1 MHAVWCSAILEINSN
16 QPESHGTARMCKSE
30 ALTYINRSLKGHNM
44 KIHFSLTQP
53 SPYSMQWSTQGGLW
67 EEKDMGGWEE
77 RASQSWGEGGV
88 VEEDRRCMIK
98 AYILKSLTSPLVW
111 LMGPASQSD
120 RGKGLEK
127 WCNYCFLNRGLKRPA
142 WKEDLEEILQ
152 GILDS
157 RLPPLHP
164 STPPHLPH
172 TLKPHTTT
180 TV

>member
-1 MHAVWCSAILEINSN
+1 MLCSSGN
-16 QPESHGTARMCKSE
+16 QPWWSGRAPAKLLHTLAAARKSCE
-30 ALTYINRSLKGHNM
+30 GR
-44 KIHFSLTQP
+44 Q
-53 SPYSMQWSTQGGLW
+53 
-67 EEKDMGGWEE
+67 DMGGCGK
-77 RASQSWGEGGV
+77 RRSQSWGEGGAE
-88 VEEDRRCMIK
+88 EEDRRCMIK

-157 RLPPLHP
+157 SLPPLHP
-164 STPPHLPH
+164 SNPLLPPRHTPWRPTALASPFPSKAPLIRLSHMLH
-172 TLKPHTTT
+172 WSSLSWGS
-180 TV
+180 VR

>member
-1 MHAVWCSAILEINSN
+1 
-16 QPESHGTARMCKSE
+16 
-30 ALTYINRSLKGHNM
+30 M
-44 KIHFSLTQP
+44 KRHFSLTQP
-53 SPYSMQWSTQGGLW
+53 FPYSTQWSAQ
-67 EEKDMGGWEE
+67 GGWEE
-77 RASQSWGEGGV
+77 RGFQSWGEGGV
-88 VEEDRRCMIK
+88 EEEDRRCMIK

-157 RLPPLHP
+157 RLPHFHPNIPPATHPEAPQHYFNPSPLRRLSSGLVACFTGPLSELGEHAINCD
-164 STPPHLPH
+164 
-172 TLKPHTTT
+172 
-180 TV
+180 